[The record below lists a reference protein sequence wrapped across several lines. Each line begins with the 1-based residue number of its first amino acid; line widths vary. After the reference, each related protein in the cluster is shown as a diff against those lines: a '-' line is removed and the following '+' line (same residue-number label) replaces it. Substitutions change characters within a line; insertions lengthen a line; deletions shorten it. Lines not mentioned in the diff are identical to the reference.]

1 MTSGRWN
8 VKLLALTVFKQL
20 WQPQTIVSINKP
32 TFVWVLKHIL
42 NNQLTHFGQCS
53 WHILDS
59 QLARCSQWLKLLI
72 SHIFISCLLKGF
84 VYYRTSRLLH
94 LYHPSTKQLRAFEM
108 FIHLLRI
115 LESLS
120 VFHTEI
126 FEHNAEAT
134 IISTFSSSSSARSGD
149 WVVDFWC
156 WRFVCLETYTSF
168 FLLYF
173 LCSFE
178 MVHG

>member
-1 MTSGRWN
+1 MYW
-8 VKLLALTVFKQL
+8 L
-20 WQPQTIVSINKP
+20 WQSSSNFGNFRRSWALINP
-32 TFVWVLKHIL
+32 ILFEWWNTFWI
-42 NNQLTHFGQCS
+42 TS

-59 QLARCSQWLKLLI
+59 AVGTFWTAMQLARCSQWLKLLI